1 MYGKKKYKRIS
12 TRAKIL
18 LNQEEG
24 FDVDFKK
31 NTNLSGEDLVAFA
44 NSKNGGTILLGV
56 DEKENKDG
64 TQNGLVIG
72 CDVSDG
78 SKMAIVNKANQCIPH
93 INISIHIENLNAK
106 PFYRIEI
113 PSSKNKPHCT
123 QKGIYKTRGDGANKP
138 LLPQEL
144 LRIYLDSES
153 DNFLK
158 NYSKAT
164 IEMRNELQSQH
175 KNLIQNMWNS
185 TFETQDNIQEAVSG
199 IGTMLDDV
207 HLQIEDSQSDLQ
219 SLVDE
224 IKEETS
230 ELKQDLEITYDTKY
244 KLKEVDKN
252 IINVAWKLN
261 SILEHL
267 NLEDPEITYERD
279 KYKAMLQYSRSS
291 FEKHLPDKKFTEKE
305 IKKHVQKIY
314 DNANSIIK
322 GNYKIEDLIEWY
334 KGNEFLSK

>member
-1 MYGKKKYKRIS
+1 MYGKKKYKRVS
-12 TRAKIL
+12 TRAKVL
-18 LNQEEG
+18 LSKEEG

-44 NSKNGGTILLGV
+44 NSNNGGTILLGV
-56 DEKENKDG
+56 DEKENADG
-64 TQNGLVIG
+64 TQSGLVIG
-72 CDVSDG
+72 CNVSDA
-78 SKMAIVNKANQCIPH
+78 SKMAVVNKANQCIPH
-93 INISIHIENLNAK
+93 VEISIHIENSNSK

-144 LRIYLDSES
+144 LRIYLESES

-164 IEMRNELQSQH
+164 VEMRDELQSQH
-175 KNLIQNMWNS
+175 KEQTQNLWSS

-207 HLQIEDSQSDLQ
+207 HMQIEDSQSELQ

-224 IKEETS
+224 IKEETN
-230 ELKQDLEITYDTKY
+230 ELKQDLEITYDVKY

-252 IINVAWKLN
+252 VYSLAWKLN
-261 SILEHL
+261 SLLEHFQ
-267 NLEDPEITYERD
+267 LEDPEITFARNHT
-279 KYKAMLQYSRSS
+279 KSMLQFSRKS
-291 FEKHLPDKKFTEKE
+291 FEERIPEKQFNKE
-305 IKKHVQKIY
+305 EVKEYVKKIY
-314 DNANSIIK
+314 DNSNSIIK
-322 GNYKIEDLIEWY
+322 SNYKLDDLIEWY
-334 KGNEFLSK
+334 YESDCLK

>member
-18 LNQEEG
+18 LSKEEG

-31 NTNLSGEDLVAFA
+31 TTNLSGEDLVAFA
-44 NSKNGGTILLGV
+44 NSYSGGTILLGV
-56 DEKENKDG
+56 DEMENHDG
-64 TQNGLVIG
+64 TQGGLIVG
-72 CDVSDG
+72 CDVSDA

-93 INISIHIENLNAK
+93 VEISIHIENTYSK

-144 LRIYLDSES
+144 LRIYLESES

-164 IEMRNELQSQH
+164 IEMRNELQSLH
-175 KNLIQNMWNS
+175 KEQIQNMWVS
-185 TFETQDNIQEAVSG
+185 TFETQDNIQDAVSG
-199 IGTMLDDV
+199 IGIMLDDV
-207 HLQIEDSQSDLQ
+207 HMQIKDSKSDIH
-219 SLVDE
+219 SLIDE
-224 IKEETS
+224 VKEETN
-230 ELKQDLEITYDTKY
+230 ELKQNLEITYEVKY

-252 IINVAWKLN
+252 VYALAWKLN
-261 SILEHL
+261 SLLEYFE
-267 NLEDPEITYERD
+267 LEDPEITFARNHIKSILQSSRKVFEER
-279 KYKAMLQYSRSS
+279 LPG
-291 FEKHLPDKKFTEKE
+291 EKFSEEKVRDYVKE
-305 IKKHVQKIY
+305 IY
-314 DNANSIIK
+314 DNSNSIIK
-322 GNYKIEDLIEWY
+322 SNYKLDDLIKWY
-334 KGNEFLSK
+334 NGDDS